1 MTPDV
6 LDKLFVKNEF
16 YKTTGTNN
24 EKGSG
29 FGIHLIKDLVK
40 KNNAKLDVKSQIDQG
55 TTFKITLD
63 KVV

>member
-1 MTPDV
+1 
-6 LDKLFVKNEF
+6 LFVKHEF
-16 YKTTGTNN
+16 HKTTGTNH

-40 KNNAKLDVKSQIDQG
+40 KNNATLDVKSQQNKG

-63 KVV
+63 KVL